1 MLSSLT
7 LLEFHIVVA
16 VLIAIDLLV
25 GMKRKHG
32 MSIKESTVWS
42 IVWIGFGVVF
52 GLSLNYEYQ
61 TSDVLDYFTI
71 FVLEKS
77 LSVDNLF
84 VFAAIFS
91 YFATPITARP
101 VVLYVGVIS
110 AIVMRALFIYAGIAA
125 LEALP
130 WIVFVFAAVLVYSGV
145 KIWGNKMELTH
156 VEKNPIVRFA
166 KRYLPIA
173 DRYDGNRFILTKSP
187 LLLSPLVLVL
197 FAIEASDLMFA
208 IDSIPAAL
216 AISND
221 FTIVYTANIAAV
233 LGLRSL
239 YFLVD
244 HILLR
249 FKYLNKGLGVVLVL
263 LGVKFLFEGFHVE
276 VPKEVA
282 VASTLSII
290 GASILLSIVSDRR
303 NNSSKL

>member
-244 HILLR
+244 HMLLR

>member
-7 LLEFHIVVA
+7 LLEFHIIVA
-16 VLIAIDLLV
+16 VLIAVDLLV

-32 MSIKESTVWS
+32 MSIKESTIWS
-42 IVWIGFGVVF
+42 IVWIGFGVAF
-52 GLSLNYEYQ
+52 GVSLSYEYQ

-91 YFATPITARP
+91 YFATPVTARP

-130 WIVFVFAAVLVYSGV
+130 WLVFIFATILIYSGV
-145 KIWGNKMELTH
+145 KIWGNKTELTH
-156 VEKNPIVRFA
+156 IERNPIVRFA

-173 DRYDGNRFILTKSP
+173 DRYDGNRFVLTKSP
-187 LLLSPLVLVL
+187 LLLSPLILVL

-208 IDSIPAAL
+208 VDSIPAAL

-244 HILLR
+244 HLLFR
-249 FKYLNKGLGVVLVL
+249 FKYLNKGLGVVLAL
-263 LGVKFLFEGFHVE
+263 LGVKFLFEGFHIE
-276 VPKEVA
+276 IPKEVA

-303 NNSSKL
+303 NDSNK

>member
-7 LLEFHIVVA
+7 LLEFHIIVA
-16 VLIAIDLLV
+16 VLIAVDLFV
-25 GMKRKHG
+25 GMKRRHG
-32 MSIKESTVWS
+32 MSLKESTIWS
-42 IVWIGFGVVF
+42 IVWIGFGVAF
-52 GLSLNYEYQ
+52 GVSLSYEYQ
-61 TSDVLDYFTI
+61 ASDVLDYFTI

-91 YFATPITARP
+91 YFATPVTARP
-101 VVLYVGVIS
+101 VVLYIGVIS

-130 WIVFVFAAVLVYSGV
+130 WIVFIFAAILIYSGV

-156 VEKNPIVRFA
+156 VERNPIVRFA

-173 DRYDGNRFILTKSP
+173 DRYDGNRFVLTKSP
-187 LLLSPLVLVL
+187 LLLSPLILVL

-208 IDSIPAAL
+208 VDSIPAAL

-244 HILLR
+244 HLLFR
-249 FKYLNKGLGVVLVL
+249 FKYLNKGLGVVLAL
-263 LGVKFLFEGFHVE
+263 LGVKFLFEGFHIE
-276 VPKEVA
+276 IPKEVA

-303 NNSSKL
+303 NNSNR